1 MLATQTTAKELASI
15 VGIAPRTKRYEALDR
30 DGFTVFRD
38 GAEFDAERWEH
49 VLAAVRFARTEYMA
63 ISMRLYIV
71 AVALNKCAVTGRMN
85 LTLKRRVTEQ
95 YTPYQLCALIV
106 KISDMFEG
114 EPTIGELAD
123 FWINRHA
130 DQL

>member
-1 MLATQTTAKELASI
+1 MKTRELAAI
-15 VGIAPRTKRYEALDR
+15 VGIASRTKRFEALDR
-30 DGFTVFRD
+30 DGFTVFND

-71 AVALNKCAVTGRMN
+71 AVAVAKCIHTGRMN
-85 LTLKRRVTEQ
+85 TALRSRVTNE
-95 YTPYQLCALIV
+95 YTPYQIIALV
-106 KISDMFEG
+106 TKISVLFEG

-130 DQL
+130 AEL

>member
-1 MLATQTTAKELASI
+1 MKTIELAKLI
-15 VGIAPRTKRYEALDR
+15 GISPRTKRFEATDK
-30 DGFTVFRD
+30 DGFPVFYAD
-38 GAEFDAERWEH
+38 EADLWEH
-49 VLAAVRFARTEYMA
+49 VTSAVRLARTERMA

-71 AVALNKCAVTGRMN
+71 AVALHKCISTGRMN
-85 LTLKRRVTEQ
+85 IQLRSRVTNQ
-95 YTPYQLCALIV
+95 YTPYQLCGLIT

-130 DQL
+130 AEL